1 VKTHSP
7 EHSGRTSR
15 RAFLGTVALSASVWE
30 RVCCAAS
37 PAEAETATER
47 EEAANGFCFTQPFD
61 GGVIHEECGPPVLGT
76 QTGPDGEKLLKI
88 QVAGAVP
95 PGAKL
100 EVFMTDGED
109 IPVTIDGG
117 TFLGTAVLKDRIT
130 EIKARA
136 TINGESQEI
145 RTRPVW
151 AKNSYPR
158 FRCYI
163 DDHSFFFRDIC
174 QNDYKSIFDCFY
186 LARLRQLHREFG
198 VKINLNCF
206 NTTPERDFRLSMF
219 PDKYKPE
226 FEDNAHWLRLA
237 FHSENEFPNIPYK
250 NATPEELATDFDLVA
265 GELKRIAGCA
275 YTAGLQIHW
284 ADVPPSCYQVL
295 ADRGV
300 KMLPTRGRKRDSTQQ
315 KICDYH
321 LPDDVLEYLY
331 YNQGWMH
338 FESGLIFYSASTGTR
353 EWTPVEKTVPGLV
366 AVIENPAKSHLL
378 NIAGHEQYWWP
389 FYKNFVPDLYERY
402 ATAFRFV
409 LDRGYKPIWIE
420 DGFFGGAE

>member
-1 VKTHSP
+1 METQ
-7 EHSGRTSR
+7 EAERTSR
-15 RAFLGTVALSASVWE
+15 RAFLGTVALAVGGLESV
-30 RVCCAAS
+30 CHAMNT
-37 PAEAETATER
+37 AEDGTTAKGAEPQEKD
-47 EEAANGFCFTQPFD
+47 FCFTQPFD

-76 QTGPDGEKLLKI
+76 ETGPNGKTMLKI
-88 QVAGAVP
+88 QVAGSVP

-100 EVFMTDGED
+100 EVFTADGQK
-109 IPVTIDGG
+109 IPVEVQNG
-117 TFLGTAVLKDRIT
+117 TFRGTVLLRDRIT
-130 EIKARA
+130 EIKART
-136 TINGESQEI
+136 TIDGTPKEI

-151 AKNSYPR
+151 AKNSYKR
-158 FRCYI
+158 FRTYI
-163 DDHSFFFRDIC
+163 DDHSFFFRDILRK
-174 QNDYKSIFDCFY
+174 DYKSIFDCFY
-186 LARLRQLHREFG
+186 LAKLRELHRNFG
-198 VKINLNCF
+198 AKINLNCF

-219 PDKYKPE
+219 PDKYKSE

-250 NATPEELATDFDLVA
+250 NATPKQLAADFDLVA
-265 GELKRIAGCA
+265 KELKRIAGRA

-300 KMLPTRGRKRDSTQQ
+300 KMLSTRGRKPDSKER

-321 LPDDVLEYLY
+321 LPDNILDYLH

-338 FESGLIFYSASTGTR
+338 FESGLIFYAGSTGTR
-353 EWTPVEKTVPGLV
+353 ERAPVDKAGPKLLT
-366 AVIENPAKSHLL
+366 VIENPAKSHLV

-389 FYKNFVPDLYERY
+389 FYKNFVPDIYERW
-402 ATAFRFV
+402 AMAFRFV

>member
-1 VKTHSP
+1 MKMR
-7 EHSGRTSR
+7 HSGRTSR
-15 RAFLGTVALSASVWE
+15 RDFLGTVALAASVWE
-30 RVCCAAS
+30 SAS
-37 PAEAETATER
+37 HAKNPVAGPTGAKRGTSAR
-47 EEAANGFCFTQPFD
+47 GPCFLQPFD
-61 GGVIHEECGPPVLGT
+61 GGIVHEQCGPPILGT
-76 QTGPDGEKLLKI
+76 QTGPDGKKLLKI
-88 QVAGAVP
+88 EVAGSVP

-100 EVFMTDGED
+100 EVFTTDGRH
-109 IPVTIDGG
+109 IPVTIQNGA
-117 TFLGTAVLKDRIT
+117 FRGTALLRDRIT
-130 EIKARA
+130 EIRAR
-136 TINGESQEI
+136 TMIDGVPREI
-145 RTRPVW
+145 HTRVVW
-151 AKNSYPR
+151 AKNSYRR

-174 QNDYKSIFDCFY
+174 QKDYKSIFDCFY

-206 NTTPERDFRLSMF
+206 NTTPERDFRLAMF
-219 PDKYKPE
+219 PDKYKSE

-237 FHSENEFPNIPYK
+237 FHAENEFPNIPYK
-250 NATPEELATDFDLVA
+250 DATPEKLAADFDLVA
-265 GELKRIAGCA
+265 KELKRIAGRA

-295 ADRGV
+295 AHRGV
-300 KMLPTRGRKRDSTQQ
+300 KMLPTRGRLPDSPQR

-321 LPDDVLEYLY
+321 LPDDVLEYLHY
-331 YNQGWMH
+331 QQGWMH
-338 FESGLIFYSASTGTR
+338 FDSGLIFYSASTGTR
-353 EWTPVEKTVPGLV
+353 EWTPLDKTGPGLL

-402 ATAFRFV
+402 AAAFRLV
-409 LDRGYKPIWIE
+409 VDRGYKPIWIE

>member
-1 VKTHSP
+1 MRTCNPFDAK
-7 EHSGRTSR
+7 TSR
-15 RAFLGTVALSASVWE
+15 RAFLETVALAAGAWE
-30 RVCCAAS
+30 GVCRGVHAAEGD
-37 PAEAETATER
+37 AATAAGTPVD
-47 EEAANGFCFTQPFD
+47 GFHFTQPFD
-61 GGVIHEECGPPVLGT
+61 GGVIHQDCGPPVLGA
-76 QTGPDGEKLLKI
+76 QTGPDGQGMLKI
-88 QVAGAVP
+88 EVAGVVP
-95 PGAKL
+95 PGTK
-100 EVFMTDGED
+100 VRVVTTDGQT
-109 IPVTIDGG
+109 IPVQVDGG
-117 TFLGTAVLKDRIT
+117 AFRGVGLLKDRIT
-130 EIKARA
+130 EIKAQA
-136 TINGESQEI
+136 TIGGQQREI
-145 RTRPVW
+145 RTRVVW

-163 DDHSFFFRDIC
+163 DDHSFFFRDIL
-174 QNDYKSIFDCFY
+174 QKDYKSVFDCFY
-186 LARLRQLHREFG
+186 LAKLRQLHREFG

-206 NTTPERDFRLSMF
+206 NSTPERDFRLSMF
-219 PDKYKPE
+219 PDKYRSE

-250 NATPEELATDFDLVA
+250 DATPEELAGDFDLVA
-265 GELKRIAGCA
+265 KELNRIAGRA

-300 KMLPTRGRKRDSTQQ
+300 TMLATRGRKPDAPQP

-321 LPDDVLEYLY
+321 LPDDILEYLY
-331 YNQGWMH
+331 YHQGWMH
-338 FESGLIFYSASTGTR
+338 FETGLIFYSASTGTR
-353 EWTPVEKTVPGLV
+353 EWTPVEKTVPGLL

-389 FYKNFVPDLYERY
+389 FYKNFVPDIYDRY

-409 LDRGYKPIWIE
+409 LDRGYKPVWIE